1 MLEFLFF
8 EDFPLISALLI
19 LGIFVFIMY
28 YLIREAMP

>member
-1 MLEFLFF
+1 MLEVLFF

-28 YLIREAMP
+28 YLFKEARP